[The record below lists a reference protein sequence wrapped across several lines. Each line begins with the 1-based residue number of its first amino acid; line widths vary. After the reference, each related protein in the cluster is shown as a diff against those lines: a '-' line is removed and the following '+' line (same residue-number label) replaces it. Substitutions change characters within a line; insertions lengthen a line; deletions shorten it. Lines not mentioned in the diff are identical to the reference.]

1 MWIKIILTA
10 GIVLIGVLLARPVV
24 GDRHLALRRL
34 FMVFFV
40 AVAIV
45 SILFPVWLTRLAH
58 LIGVGRGTDLLLYV
72 LVIAFLLYA
81 STSYRRNMLLN
92 RKITQL
98 ARAATLAEAR
108 AEDAQ
113 KEAAAVSVS
122 VDELLPTAVDT
133 SEPRSL
139 SRTD

>member
-113 KEAAAVSVS
+113 KEAEAVSVS
-122 VDELLPTAVDT
+122 VDELLPSAIDT

>member
-1 MWIKIILTA
+1 
-10 GIVLIGVLLARPVV
+10 
-24 GDRHLALRRL
+24 
-34 FMVFFV
+34 MVFFV